1 MVLHCNSFLWWKV
14 VDFSV
19 NKREQKAFV
28 KWLLLQRIFQHF
40 HFKVHFVKAYSHI
53 HVIFVGS
60 CRAKSSFKNKNQ
72 NSSKLA
78 QLFLS
83 PRYETVHKRSLG
95 TLFYFSSSGSS
106 IWVFKGKG
114 VDSHTWGPLKSLVVS
129 ISLELAKAQRLISQ
143 QMKLQIQGLC
153 DKSFYIEFHSIPFWI
168 STKNAYPWRE
178 QWLSG
183 W

>member
-1 MVLHCNSFLWWKV
+1 MNIQAVMVLHCNSFLWWKV

-53 HVIFVGS
+53 NVIFVGS

-95 TLFYFSSSGSS
+95 TLFFFLRIFNMSFQRQGSWFTYVRPFKIPCGEYQSG
-106 IWVFKGKG
+106 IG
-114 VDSHTWGPLKSLVVS
+114 
-129 ISLELAKAQRLISQ
+129 
-143 QMKLQIQGLC
+143 QG
-153 DKSFYIEFHSIPFWI
+153 
-168 STKNAYPWRE
+168 TKTH
-178 QWLSG
+178 
-183 W
+183 